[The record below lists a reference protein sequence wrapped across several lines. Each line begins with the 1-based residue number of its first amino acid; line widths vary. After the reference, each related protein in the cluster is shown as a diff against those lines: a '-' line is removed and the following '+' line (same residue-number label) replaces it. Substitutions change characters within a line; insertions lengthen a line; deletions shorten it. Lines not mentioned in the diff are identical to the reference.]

1 MYILLAILLLFILLL
16 NINAVI
22 EISYIE
28 QNFEY
33 HIKYGF
39 IDFINNT
46 GKSFNIFRRKH
57 KSRRKN
63 KNAEKKSESS
73 SAVKDKSDNKNAD
86 KKENDKK
93 ASRKEKDSNFNDL
106 LDKIATAYDL
116 YTSSRKHLGR
126 LIKGISLHELYV
138 NFCVA
143 DENAYDCAL
152 KYGRLSAAVYN
163 ITGFLC
169 CAFNVKKKSITV
181 SNIYKNTDSIYDFSC
196 RVRLRLGRAVTAAV
210 GILIAY
216 MKNDTNNTQNQ
227 RDTNKKNENTQEN
240 EKKLKEC
247 LFMND
252 HPVQGLMGT
261 TIEKLRDMIDV
272 NTIIGEPISTS
283 DGTTIIPV
291 SKVTFGFA
299 SGGSDLPT
307 KQQKELFGGGS
318 GAGMSIQPLAFI
330 CVSSSGEVKL
340 LQMSVNASKE
350 NAIINTVPDLIDK
363 ISDMVSSKSKL
374 KNKDDSKQK
383 KAD

>member
-1 MYILLAILLLFILLL
+1 
-16 NINAVI
+16 
-22 EISYIE
+22 
-28 QNFEY
+28 
-33 HIKYGF
+33 
-39 IDFINNT
+39 
-46 GKSFNIFRRKH
+46 
-57 KSRRKN
+57 
-63 KNAEKKSESS
+63 
-73 SAVKDKSDNKNAD
+73 
-86 KKENDKK
+86 
-93 ASRKEKDSNFNDL
+93 
-106 LDKIATAYDL
+106 
-116 YTSSRKHLGR
+116 
-126 LIKGISLHELYV
+126 
-138 NFCVA
+138 
-143 DENAYDCAL
+143 
-152 KYGRLSAAVYN
+152 
-163 ITGFLC
+163 
-169 CAFNVKKKSITV
+169 
-181 SNIYKNTDSIYDFSC
+181 
-196 RVRLRLGRAVTAAV
+196 
-210 GILIAY
+210 
-216 MKNDTNNTQNQ
+216 
-227 RDTNKKNENTQEN
+227 
-240 EKKLKEC
+240 
-247 LFMND
+247 MND